1 MSEGTEVQP
10 QPTLEEKISV
20 LEYRLARLESVVF
33 PQFNQQAG
41 NGQKQIAGDTR
52 RTETGMGPLLNT
64 HSEFI

>member
-1 MSEGTEVQP
+1 MSEETEV
-10 QPTLEEKISV
+10 QPTLEERIV
-20 LEYRLARLESVVF
+20 FLENRMKRLEAVVF